1 MSSIPGVNSKKL
13 QNELFSRFG
22 QNMIDRL
29 MTNSIPVIQKLKN
42 DVLNNTNKS
51 NYDFF
56 EEPDKIYILYRVPGI
71 DKKSISVLLLKG
83 QLVIKAKTIIHIHKT
98 HTIEYND
105 KIKIP
110 ENIAKNDLSVSYYLG
125 LLKIIIDKKNNYDK
139 IDII

>member
-1 MSSIPGVNSKKL
+1 MSSIPCVNSTKI

-22 QNMIDRL
+22 QNMIDSL
-29 MTNSIPVIQKLKN
+29 MTNSIPVIQKIKN
-42 DVLNNTNKS
+42 NVLNNTSKT
-51 NYDFF
+51 YDFF

-71 DKKSISVLLLKG
+71 DKKNISVLLLKG

-110 ENIAKNDLSVSYYLG
+110 ENIAKSNLSVSYHLG